1 MIYNEIDN
9 ATIQSFEYETTMIS
23 DSNIIG
29 TCELGKATI
38 QLLNDSNK
46 YSIYKDSWIKTVHG
60 SFYIYNVEPVQEKV
74 SIKLSCYDIK
84 YKLDTPYDSSKHSFP
99 CTLKEWRNSIFN
111 DCNVEYDD
119 SDFPNSNLI
128 LNSEPYIEKNSSN
141 RTVIKMIAQ
150 AGASAV
156 TTDSNDKFYFT
167 WFEDTIHIVD
177 DWIELTTEKQSTT
190 PINLVVLGRGDTE
203 DNVYYPEEKP
213 INQVEFRID
222 NNYILD
228 PQNTSSSEDLRYS
241 TIIPIYEQVNN
252 FSYLVFKI
260 RSQQISNKLSIK
272 LGQKIKYVDIWNNEL
287 TAYVMTKKIN
297 WLGGN
302 LNDDDNYEITL
313 SADKIS
319 ESSTELKYA
328 SNVKNDV
335 MRVERKAD
343 KNSGIIE
350 DIIQETSEQNKK
362 ITQLSLSLEEIKGEI
377 SDIADVTITSE
388 GNGSITAENINE
400 SEPIFVKVHATSNE
414 NYSFLYPGLTL
425 YPSAN
430 TFTKSRT
437 LLFKNS
443 NGYSTSYEIPN
454 DLLYLD
460 ENTYDEFVLDY
471 EEQKCY
477 IVHRVEI
484 NENNENYKLTAE
496 TTEYFDYPEI
506 TLQEGDYTISTPSS
520 KNTYI
525 YVRLMTK
532 NMYTS
537 QYTTKIEMKSALSI
551 QTGNITSEVSK
562 TYITKADST
571 TNINSAKTEAIN
583 SSNASTDNKLKNY
596 STTIQM
602 NNIIEQKI
610 TDSENSINIEV
621 AKKVNNVDYTHATIV
636 AKINDDT
643 SSALIDADK
652 IDLKANDIINIIAG
666 NTINLTT
673 KNIVIDSTNLK
684 VDKNGNL
691 KAVNG
696 EFSGKIISTNGS
708 IGGWLIN
715 NSGLTNGTVKINSD
729 GSSTIYTVA
738 DLIIIRGYILN
749 LTGFELPSQ
758 MIKHYDLNGDGVVT
772 AADYVLLQNLIGIAM
787 S

>member
-9 ATIQSFEYETTMIS
+9 SSIQSFEYETTMIS
-23 DSNIIG
+23 DGKIVG

-46 YSIYKDSWIKTVHG
+46 YSIYKDSWIKTTHG
-60 SFYIYNVEPVQEKV
+60 SFYVYKVEPVQEKV
-74 SIKLSCYDIK
+74 SIKLDCYDIK
-84 YKLDTPYDSSKHSFP
+84 YKLDTEYNSTLHSFP
-99 CTLKEWRNSIFN
+99 CTLKEFRNSIFN
-111 DCNVEYDD
+111 SCGVQYDD
-119 SDFPNSNLI
+119 SDFPNSTLV
-128 LNSEPYIEKNSSN
+128 LEKEPYIENGASN
-141 RTVIKMIAQ
+141 RTVIKMIAE
-150 AGASAV
+150 AGASSV
-156 TTDSNDKFYFT
+156 ITDSDDIFYFS
-167 WFEDTIHIVD
+167 WFENVIHNVD
-177 DWIELTTEKQSTT
+177 DWIELTTEKESSNS
-190 PINLVVLGRGDTE
+190 INCIVLGRGDTE
-203 DNVYYPEEKP
+203 ENVYYPETKP
-213 INQVEFRID
+213 TNPVEFRID

-228 PQNTSSSEDLRYS
+228 PQDISSSEDLRYT
-241 TIIPIYEQVNN
+241 TIVPIYNRVNN
-252 FSYLVFKI
+252 FSYLIFNM
-260 RSQQISNKLSIK
+260 RSQSIKNKLSIK
-272 LGQKIKYVDIWNNEL
+272 LGQKVKYVDIWNNEL
-287 TAYVMTKKIN
+287 VAYVMTKKIN

-302 LNDDDNYEITL
+302 LEEDDNYEITL
-313 SADKIS
+313 SANEIK
-319 ESSTELKYA
+319 ESSTNLSY
-328 SNVKNDV
+328 SSSVKNDIL
-335 MRVERKAD
+335 RVERKAD
-343 KNSGIIE
+343 KQAGQIE
-350 DIIQETSEQNKK
+350 DLIEETTDNTNKIVK
-362 ITQLSLSLEEIKGEI
+362 LSLSLDEIKGEI
-377 SDIADVTITSE
+377 SDIADVTITVE
-388 GNGSITAENINE
+388 GNSSITAENINE
-400 SEPIFVKVHATSNE
+400 SEPISIKVHPTSNE
-414 NYSFLYPGLTL
+414 NYSFLYPGEDL
-425 YPSAN
+425 YPGEN

-437 LLFKNS
+437 LLFENT

-471 EEQKCY
+471 ENRKCY
-477 IVHRVEI
+477 IIHKVGI
-484 NENNENYKLTAE
+484 NENNENYKLTTE
-496 TTEYFDYPEI
+496 TTEYFDYPTIALE
-506 TLQEGDYTISTPSS
+506 EGDYTISTPSS
-520 KNTYI
+520 ENTYI
-525 YVRLMTK
+525 YARLMTK

-610 TDSENSINIEV
+610 TDSENSIKIEV